1 MLVHAGPWPSNLP
14 LFPKGSLGSRALT
27 SWALIALCLLPGP
40 WGPKETREAK
50 PTKQEKTLQTQAVLS
65 SSIMWWKYSE
75 ALRDPLYQGG
85 VIIHLEVVTRG
96 MRYSTHFLLVIILQF
111 RNFKTAIRE
120 RNNVYWPA
128 TYLQAQTAMHG
139 VKTIWK
145 KNKIKERQAENCS
158 AQRSAGML
166 LFSEMRAACSH
177 FFFLTICLWVKA

>member
-145 KNKIKERQAENCS
+145 KIRSKRKMGWKLFS
-158 AQRSAGML
+158 PTFSRSAVILRDESCML
-166 LFSEMRAACSH
+166 S